1 MEYRKARAGKT
12 DSEAPRE
19 TRGASTAGAK
29 IRAFAQIFVAPQDGR
44 SHKFRAACNYLLVC
58 LALLAFAWASLVAV
72 GVALD
77 FSFALQYQQRIWD
90 GFVLTVALSLASLI
104 VSLLLGAA
112 VAVGQGS
119 RILPIRYLC
128 DVYVKIIRGTPLL
141 VQIYLFFYII
151 GTAWGVNDRFLAGV
165 VILSIFEGAYI
176 AEIIRGSLLS
186 MDKSQFDAAKA
197 VGFTKAQTLRYVVL
211 PQMTARTLP
220 ALTGQFA
227 SVIKDSSLLSVI
239 AVIELTQTMQEI
251 SATNFNLFGCFFL
264 LGVLYLVLT
273 LPLSFV
279 SKVFEK
285 RLDYAH

>member
-1 MEYRKARAGKT
+1 M
-12 DSEAPRE
+12 
-19 TRGASTAGAK
+19 
-29 IRAFAQIFVAPQDGR
+29 QIFVAPQDGR

-77 FSFALQYQQRIWD
+77 LSFALQYQQRIWD
-90 GFVLTVALSLASLI
+90 GFVLTVALSLASLL

-279 SKVFEK
+279 SKMFEK